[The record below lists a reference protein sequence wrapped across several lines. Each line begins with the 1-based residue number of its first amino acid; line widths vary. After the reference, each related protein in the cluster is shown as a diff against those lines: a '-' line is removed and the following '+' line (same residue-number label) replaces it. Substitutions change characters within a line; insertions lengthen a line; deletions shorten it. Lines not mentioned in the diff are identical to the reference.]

1 MNKKIFF
8 QKTIFFKYTN
18 LPDRP
23 GPEKMKFKKI
33 ENFRLDEWLARPDRT
48 GTGLA
53 RLLKGLL
60 NGNPFKD
67 GSLGGP
73 WYRWDLG
80 TDGTWASRT
89 LGLKDPRS

>member
-1 MNKKIFF
+1 MNIKKIF
-8 QKTIFFKYTN
+8 QKTIFFKYRN

-23 GPEKMKFKKI
+23 GPEKMKFEKI

-60 NGNPFKD
+60 NGNPLKT
-67 GSLGGP
+67 GMRITGP
-73 WYRWDLG
+73 AGPDRHRPG
-80 TDGTWASRT
+80 PAC
-89 LGLKDPRS
+89 

>member
-8 QKTIFFKYTN
+8 REIIFFDHRK

-23 GPEKMKFKKI
+23 GPEKMKFEKI

-60 NGNPFKD
+60 NGF
-67 GSLGGP
+67 
-73 WYRWDLG
+73 
-80 TDGTWASRT
+80 
-89 LGLKDPRS
+89 